1 MVNLT
6 TDKDAVLS
14 KRQHTH
20 RAPAGSSTLSQ
31 SSTLRPLGLP
41 LPMPMLF
48 TEILLLATESENLE
62 ASWLQG
68 FFLKVKP
75 CVMYHGSAKKCINI
89 T

>member
-31 SSTLRPLGLP
+31 SSMLRPLGLP
-41 LPMPMLF
+41 MSMLF
-48 TEILLLATESENLE
+48 TEILLLVTKSENLE

-68 FFLKVKP
+68 FFPESQALCHV
-75 CVMYHGSAKKCINI
+75 SWIS
-89 T
+89 

>member
-31 SSTLRPLGLP
+31 SSMLRPLG

-48 TEILLLATESENLE
+48 TEILLLVTKSENLE

-68 FFLKVKP
+68 FFPESQALCHV
-75 CVMYHGSAKKCINI
+75 SWIS
-89 T
+89 

>member
-20 RAPAGSSTLSQ
+20 RAPAGSSTWSQ
-31 SSTLRPLGLP
+31 SSMLRPLGLP
-41 LPMPMLF
+41 MSMLF
-48 TEILLLATESENLE
+48 TEILLLVTKSENLE

-68 FFLKVKP
+68 FFPESPALCHV
-75 CVMYHGSAKKCINI
+75 SWIS
-89 T
+89 